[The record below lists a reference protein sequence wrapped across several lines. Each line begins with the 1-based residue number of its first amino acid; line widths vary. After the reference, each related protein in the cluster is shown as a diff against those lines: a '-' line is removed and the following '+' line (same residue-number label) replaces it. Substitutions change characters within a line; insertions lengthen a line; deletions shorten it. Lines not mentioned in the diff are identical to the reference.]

1 MMFTVEA
8 TWWVWTGYPTMNGRC
23 GVVMGA
29 SAGFTYITAL
39 VFVVIIGITLTTAG
53 SVWTTV
59 LQKEREQE
67 LLFAGDQIKRAIQA
81 FYKETPGGRMPE
93 YPRSLQELLKD
104 SRYLSQKRYLR
115 RVYRNPMSRDGKWEF
130 VIDSRGGIK
139 GVFAKSKGTPIK
151 KANFPVGYENFEK
164 AATYSDWKF
173 MHGLDEL
180 AKPSTTVSASTQ
192 AAASSGT
199 QRK

>member
-1 MMFTVEA
+1 
-8 TWWVWTGYPTMNGRC
+8 
-23 GVVMGA
+23 MGN

-39 VFVVIIGITLTTAG
+39 VFVVIIGISLTTAG

-81 FYKETPGGRMPE
+81 FYKETPGGRTPE
-93 YPRSLQELLKD
+93 YPRSLQDLLKD
-104 SRYLSQKRYLR
+104 SRYLSQRRYLR

-180 AKPSTTVSASTQ
+180 AKPSTTASTSTQ
-192 AAASSGT
+192 VPASSGT